1 MKLHLLLLI
10 TLLSFIHPT
19 LRAQIQGTWHSNF
32 QVAGKSLLMDLQVE
46 GIGRDGSIV
55 VSIPDQPKLKPQTME
70 DYALFS
76 DSLWFSWKM
85 IGLTYA
91 AKLQGDSLVGTMA
104 QSGLTWKAVFYKEVQ
119 IVKAAQGKVQDPKAP
134 FPYLEK
140 EIEIATAKKIKIS
153 GNLILPEFEKASAFP
168 LVIMVSGS
176 GAQDRNCEIL
186 GHKPFWVLAD
196 HLARNGIASYRYDD
210 RGVGKSTGKFESA
223 TQVDFGNDLAA
234 IIQYFSKAYPTAKI
248 YIYGHSEGGMTALR
262 AAVLTNEIVWT
273 NGHSEGGTTTLRA
286 GVLTNKIS
294 GIIEAASVG
303 TSGKDVLI
311 DQQYLIPEAMG
322 FSREE
327 CLWNQRLYQKGAEIA
342 LNSNSSTFSK
352 AYKEWL
358 TQAWDSIPTKL
369 LDGASQEE
377 LQTQMNAFFNNDWAR
392 QFLAFESKTYLAQLN
407 LPFLVIN
414 GSKDVQVPAL
424 SNQEGFRKNMSAAS
438 LSKSTFYVLEGANHL
453 FQQCVSCNLA
463 EYASLELTLDPTLM
477 DWVTSWILAQP

>member
-1 MKLHLLLLI
+1 MKFYLLLLV
-10 TLLSFIHPT
+10 TLLTFIRHK
-19 LRAQIQGTWHSNF
+19 LHAQIQGTWHSNF

-46 GIGRDGSIV
+46 GIGRDGSIT
-55 VSIPDQPKLKPQTME
+55 VSIPDEPKLKPQTME
-70 DYALFS
+70 EYALFS

-85 IGLTYA
+85 FGLNYA
-91 AKLQGDSLVGTMA
+91 AKLQGDSLVGTMS

-119 IVKAAQGKVQDPKAP
+119 NVKAVQGKVQDPKAP
-134 FPYLEK
+134 FPYSEQ

-153 GNLILPEFEKASAFP
+153 GSFILPELEKMSAFP

-223 TQVDFGNDLAA
+223 TQVDFANDLVS
-234 IIQYFSKAYPTAKI
+234 IIAYFRKAYPTAKI

-262 AAVLTNEIVWT
+262 ASVQT
-273 NGHSEGGTTTLRA
+273 
-286 GVLTNKIS
+286 KDIS

-303 TSGKDVLI
+303 TSGKEVLI

-322 FSREE
+322 FSKEE
-327 CLWNQRLYQKGAEIA
+327 CTWNQRLYSKGAEIA
-342 LNSNSSTFSK
+342 LTTNSNDFRKSYG
-352 AYKEWL
+352 AWL
-358 TQAWDSIPTKL
+358 SQAWDSIPAKL

-377 LQTQMNAFFNNDWAR
+377 LLTQMSAFFNNDWAR
-392 QFLAFESKTYLAQLN
+392 QFLAFESKTYLAHLN
-407 LPFLVIN
+407 VPFLVIN

-424 SNQEGFRKNMSAAS
+424 VNQEGFKIGMTPLSLVKSA
-438 LSKSTFYVLEGANHL
+438 FYVLEGANHL
-453 FQQCVSCNLA
+453 FQQCKECNLS
-463 EYASLELTLDPTLM
+463 EYATLEQTLDPTLM
-477 DWVTSWILAQP
+477 DWVTSWILVQP

>member
-1 MKLHLLLLI
+1 MLITFKNLNMKLHYLLL
-10 TLLSFIHPT
+10 TTVLSFVHLT
-19 LRAQIQGTWHSNF
+19 LHSQIQGTWHSNF
-32 QVAGKSLLMDLQVE
+32 QVAGKSLLMDLQIE
-46 GIGRDGSIV
+46 GVGRDGAVV
-55 VSIPDQPKLKPQTME
+55 VSIPDQPKLQPQTME
-70 DYALFS
+70 DFALFS

-119 IVKAAQGKVQDPKAP
+119 TIKEVQGKMQDPKAP

-140 EIEIATAKKIKIS
+140 EIEISTAKKIKIS
-153 GNLILPEFEKASAFP
+153 GNFILPELEKSSAFP

-176 GAQDRNCEIL
+176 GAQDRDCEML

-196 HLARNGIASYRYDD
+196 HLGRNGIASYRYDD
-210 RGVGKSTGKFESA
+210 RGVGESGGKFESA
-223 TQVDFGNDLAA
+223 TQVDFANDLVAV
-234 IIQYFSKAYPTAKI
+234 IQYFNEVYPKAQM

-262 AAVLTNEIVWT
+262 AAVQ
-273 NGHSEGGTTTLRA
+273 
-286 GVLTNKIS
+286 TNKIA

-303 TSGKDVLI
+303 TSGAQVLM

-322 FSREE
+322 FSKEE

-342 LNSNSSTFSK
+342 LNSTNATFTK

-358 TQAWDSIPTKL
+358 TQAWDSIPSKL
-369 LDGASQEE
+369 LDGTTQEE
-377 LQTQMNAFFNNDWAR
+377 LQIQMTAFFNKDWAR

-414 GSKDVQVPAL
+414 GGKDVQVPAL
-424 SNQEGFRKNMSAAS
+424 SNQEGFKKAMSAIS
-438 LSKSTFYVLEGANHL
+438 IGKSTFYVLEGANHL
-453 FQQCVSCNLA
+453 FQQCKECNLS
-463 EYASLELTLDPTLM
+463 EYASLEQTLDPQIMT
-477 DWVTSWILAQP
+477 WVTSWILAQP

>member
-1 MKLHLLLLI
+1 MKKMKLNYLVLL
-10 TLLSFIHPT
+10 FILPFIEST
-19 LRAQIQGTWHSNF
+19 YYAQIQGTWHSNF

-46 GIGRDGSIV
+46 GIGRDGSITIT
-55 VSIPDQPKLKPQTME
+55 IPDQPKLKPQTME

-119 IVKAAQGKVQDPKAP
+119 NVKAVQGKVQDPKAP
-134 FPYLEK
+134 FPYSEQ

-153 GNLILPEFEKASAFP
+153 GNLILPELEKTSAFP

-186 GHKPFWVLAD
+186 GHNPFWVLAD

-210 RGVGKSTGKFESA
+210 RGVGKSTGQFENA
-223 TQVDFGNDLAA
+223 TQVDFANDLVS
-234 IIQYFSKAYPTAKI
+234 IIAYFHKAYPKAKI

-262 AAVLTNEIVWT
+262 ASVQTKDIA
-273 NGHSEGGTTTLRA
+273 
-286 GVLTNKIS
+286 

-322 FSREE
+322 FSKEE
-327 CLWNQRLYQKGAEIA
+327 CSWNQRLYSKGAEIA
-342 LNSNSSTFSK
+342 LQSTEKTFPSL
-352 AYKEWL
+352 YKTWL
-358 TQAWDSIPTKL
+358 TQVWDSIPAKL
-369 LDGASQEE
+369 LDGASQED
-377 LQTQMNAFFNNDWAR
+377 LQIQMTAFFNKEWAR
-392 QFLAFESKTYLAQLN
+392 QFLAFESKTYLSQLN

-453 FQQCVSCNLA
+453 FQQCKECNLS
-463 EYASLELTLDPTLM
+463 EYATLEQTLDPTLM

>member
-1 MKLHLLLLI
+1 MKLNYLVLL
-10 TLLSFIHPT
+10 FILPFIEST
-19 LRAQIQGTWHSNF
+19 YYAQIQGTWHSNF
-32 QVAGKSLLMDLQVE
+32 QVAGKSLLMDLQIE
-46 GIGRDGSIV
+46 GVGRDGAVI

-70 DYALFS
+70 DYALFN

-119 IVKAAQGKVQDPKAP
+119 AVKEVKGKMQDPKAP

-140 EIEIATAKKIKIS
+140 EIEISTAKKIKIS
-153 GNLILPEFEKASAFP
+153 GSFILPELEKSSAFP

-196 HLARNGIASYRYDD
+196 HLGRYGIASYRYDD
-210 RGVGKSTGKFESA
+210 RGTGKSGGKFESA
-223 TQVDFGNDLAA
+223 TQVDFGNDLVA
-234 IIQYFSKAYPTAKI
+234 IVEYFSKAYPKAKI

-262 AAVLTNEIVWT
+262 AA
-273 NGHSEGGTTTLRA
+273 
-286 GVLTNKIS
+286 VLTNKIS

-311 DQQYLIPEAMG
+311 AQQYLIPEAMG
-322 FSREE
+322 FSKEE
-327 CLWNQRLYQKGAEIA
+327 CIWNQRLYSKGAEIA
-342 LNSNSSTFSK
+342 LATNSNDFRKSYGT
-352 AYKEWL
+352 WL
-358 TQAWDSIPTKL
+358 SQAWDSIPAKL

-377 LQTQMNAFFNNDWAR
+377 LQTQMTAFFNNDWAR

-407 LPFLVIN
+407 VPFLVIN

-424 SNQEGFRKNMSAAS
+424 VNQVGFKTGMTPAS
-438 LSKSTFYVLEGANHL
+438 LDKSAFYVLTGANHL
-453 FQQCVSCNLA
+453 FQQCKECNLS
-463 EYASLELTLDPTLM
+463 EYATLEQTLDPKIM
-477 DWVTSWILAQP
+477 SWIRSWILAQP

>member
-1 MKLHLLLLI
+1 MKLNYLVLL
-10 TLLSFIHPT
+10 FILPFIEST
-19 LRAQIQGTWHSNF
+19 YYAQIQGTWHSNF
-32 QVAGKSLLMDLQVE
+32 QVAGKSLLMDLQIE
-46 GIGRDGSIV
+46 GVGRDGAVI

-85 IGLTYA
+85 IGLKYA

-119 IVKAAQGKVQDPKAP
+119 AVKEVKGKMQDPKAP

-140 EIEIATAKKIKIS
+140 EIEISTAKKIKIS
-153 GNLILPEFEKASAFP
+153 GSFILPELEKSSAFP

-196 HLARNGIASYRYDD
+196 HLGRNGIASYRYDD
-210 RGVGKSTGKFESA
+210 RGTGKSGGKFEIA
-223 TQVDFGNDLAA
+223 TQVDFGKDLVA
-234 IIQYFSKAYPTAKI
+234 IVEYFSKAYPKAKI

-262 AAVLTNEIVWT
+262 AA
-273 NGHSEGGTTTLRA
+273 
-286 GVLTNKIS
+286 VLTNKIS

-311 DQQYLIPEAMG
+311 AQQYLIPEAMG
-322 FSREE
+322 FSKEE
-327 CLWNQRLYQKGAEIA
+327 CTWNQRLYSKGAEIA
-342 LNSNSSTFSK
+342 LTTNSNDFRKSYGT
-352 AYKEWL
+352 WL
-358 TQAWDSIPTKL
+358 SQAWDSIPTKL

-392 QFLAFESKTYLAQLN
+392 QFLAFESKTFLAQLN
-407 LPFLVIN
+407 VPFLVIN

-424 SNQEGFRKNMSAAS
+424 VNQEGFKIGMTPASSVKSA
-438 LSKSTFYVLEGANHL
+438 FYVLEGANHL
-453 FQQCVSCNLA
+453 FQQCKECNLS
-463 EYASLELTLDPTLM
+463 EYATLEQTLDPTLM
-477 DWVTSWILAQP
+477 QWVTTWILAQP

>member
-1 MKLHLLLLI
+1 MICSSTFKKLNMKLHLLLLV
-10 TLLSFIHPT
+10 TLLSFIRHA
-19 LRAQIQGTWHSNF
+19 LHAQIQGTWHSNF

-46 GIGRDGSIV
+46 GIGRDGSIT
-55 VSIPDQPKLKPQTME
+55 VSIPDQPKLKPQIME

-119 IVKAAQGKVQDPKAP
+119 NVKAVQGKVQDPKAP
-134 FPYLEK
+134 FPYSEQ

-153 GNLILPEFEKASAFP
+153 GSFILPELEKTSAFP

-210 RGVGKSTGKFESA
+210 RGTGKSSGKFQSS
-223 TQVDFGNDLAA
+223 TQVDFANDLVS
-234 IIQYFSKAYPTAKI
+234 IIAYFRKAYPTAKI

-262 AAVLTNEIVWT
+262 AAVLTN
-273 NGHSEGGTTTLRA
+273 
-286 GVLTNKIS
+286 KIS

-303 TSGKDVLI
+303 TSGKEVLI
-311 DQQYLIPEAMG
+311 DQQYLIPKASG
-322 FSREE
+322 FTENESI
-327 CLWNQRLYQKGAEIA
+327 WNQRLYAEGVRIV
-342 LNSNSSTFSK
+342 LSTTKNDFSK
-352 AYKEWL
+352 EYKSWL
-358 TQAWDSIPTKL
+358 DLAWDSIPKKL
-369 LDGASQEE
+369 LDGAQKED
-377 LQTQMNAFFNNDWAR
+377 LIVQMTAFFNNDWAR
-392 QFLAFESKTYLAQLN
+392 QFLAFESKTYLAHLN
-407 LPFLVIN
+407 VPFLVIN

-424 SNQEGFRKNMSAAS
+424 VNQEGFKIGMTPAS
-438 LSKSTFYVLEGANHL
+438 LVKSKFYVLEGANHL
-453 FQQCVSCNLA
+453 FQQCKECNLS
-463 EYASLELTLDPTLM
+463 EYATLEQTLDPTLM
-477 DWVTSWILAQP
+477 YWVTSWILGQP

>member
-1 MKLHLLLLI
+1 MKLNYLVLL
-10 TLLSFIHPT
+10 FILPFIEST
-19 LRAQIQGTWHSNF
+19 YYAQIQGTWHSNF

-119 IVKAAQGKVQDPKAP
+119 TMKEVAGKIQEPKAP

-140 EIEIATAKKIKIS
+140 EIEIATTKKIKIS
-153 GNLILPEFEKASAFP
+153 GNLILPEFEKTSAFP

-176 GAQDRNCEIL
+176 GAQDRNCEML

-223 TQVDFGNDLAA
+223 TQVDFATDLVS
-234 IIQYFSKAYPTAKI
+234 IIAYFRKAYPKAKI

-262 AAVLTNEIVWT
+262 ASAQTKDI
-273 NGHSEGGTTTLRA
+273 A
-286 GVLTNKIS
+286 

-303 TSGKDVLI
+303 TSGKEVLI
-311 DQQYLIPEAMG
+311 DQQYLIPETMG
-322 FSREE
+322 FSKEE
-327 CLWNQRLYQKGAEIA
+327 CSWNQRLYSKGAEIA
-342 LNSNSSTFSK
+342 LQSSEKTFPSL
-352 AYKEWL
+352 YQTWL
-358 TQAWDSIPTKL
+358 TQVWDSIPAKL
-369 LDGASQEE
+369 LDGASQED
-377 LQTQMNAFFNNDWAR
+377 LQIQMTAFFNKEWAR
-392 QFLAFESKTYLAQLN
+392 QFLAFESKTYLSQLN

-424 SNQEGFRKNMSAAS
+424 SNQEGFRNNMSAAS

-453 FQQCVSCNLA
+453 FQQCESCNLA
-463 EYASLELTLDPTLM
+463 EYASLEQTLDPTLM

>member
-32 QVAGKSLLMDLQVE
+32 QVAGKSFLMDLQIE
-46 GIGRDGSIV
+46 GVGRDGSVV
-55 VSIPDQPKLKPQTME
+55 VSFPDQPQLKPQTME

-76 DSLWFSWKM
+76 DSLWFNWKM

-119 IVKAAQGKVQDPKAP
+119 NVKAVQGKVQDPKAP
-134 FPYLEK
+134 FPYSEQ
-140 EIEIATAKKIKIS
+140 EIEIATTKKIKIS
-153 GNLILPEFEKASAFP
+153 GNLILPEFEKASTFP

-176 GAQDRNCEIL
+176 GAQDRNCEML

-196 HLARNGIASYRYDD
+196 HLGRKGIASYRYDD
-210 RGVGKSTGKFESA
+210 RGVGKSTGQFESA
-223 TQVDFGNDLAA
+223 TQVDFATDLVS
-234 IIQYFSKAYPTAKI
+234 IISYFHKAFPKAKI
-248 YIYGHSEGGMTALR
+248 YVYGHSEGGMTALR
-262 AAVLTNEIVWT
+262 AA
-273 NGHSEGGTTTLRA
+273 
-286 GVLTNKIS
+286 VLTNKIS

-303 TSGKDVLI
+303 TSGKEVLI

-322 FSREE
+322 FSKVE
-327 CLWNQRLYQKGAEIA
+327 CSWNQRLYSKGAEIA
-342 LNSNSSTFSK
+342 LQSSEITFPSL
-352 AYKEWL
+352 YQTWL
-358 TQAWDSIPTKL
+358 TQVWDSIPAKL
-369 LDGASQEE
+369 LDGVSQED
-377 LQTQMNAFFNNDWAR
+377 LQIQMTAFFNKEWAR
-392 QFLAFESKTYLAQLN
+392 QFLAFESKTYLSQLN

-453 FQQCVSCNLA
+453 FQQCKECNLS
-463 EYASLELTLDPTLM
+463 EYATLEQTLDPTLM
-477 DWVTSWILAQP
+477 EWFTSWILAQP

>member
-1 MKLHLLLLI
+1 MICSSTFKNLNMKLHLLLLV
-10 TLLSFIHPT
+10 TLLSFIRHT
-19 LRAQIQGTWHSNF
+19 LHAQIQGTWHSNF

-46 GIGRDGSIV
+46 GIGRDGSITIT
-55 VSIPDQPKLKPQTME
+55 IPDQPKLKPQTME

-91 AKLQGDSLVGTMA
+91 AKLQGDSLVGIMA

-119 IVKAAQGKVQDPKAP
+119 NVKAVQGKVQEPKAP
-134 FPYLEK
+134 FPYSEQ

-153 GNLILPEFEKASAFP
+153 GSFILPELEKASAFP

-223 TQVDFGNDLAA
+223 TQVDFANDLVS
-234 IIQYFSKAYPTAKI
+234 IIAYFHKAYPKAKI

-262 AAVLTNEIVWT
+262 ASVQTKDIV
-273 NGHSEGGTTTLRA
+273 
-286 GVLTNKIS
+286 

-303 TSGKDVLI
+303 TSGKEVLI
-311 DQQYLIPEAMG
+311 DQQYLIPKASG
-322 FSREE
+322 FTENES
-327 CLWNQRLYQKGAEIA
+327 LWNQRLYQKGAEIA

-352 AYKEWL
+352 TYKEWL

-407 LPFLVIN
+407 VPFLVIN
-414 GSKDVQVPAL
+414 GSKDVQVPVL
-424 SNQEGFRKNMSAAS
+424 VNQEGFKIGMTPAS
-438 LSKSTFYVLEGANHL
+438 LVKSKFYVLEGANHL
-453 FQQCVSCNLA
+453 FQQCKECNLS
-463 EYASLELTLDPTLM
+463 EYATLEQTLDPTLM

>member
-1 MKLHLLLLI
+1 MKLHFLLLVSLLCLI
-10 TLLSFIHPT
+10 RETLH
-19 LRAQIQGTWHSNF
+19 AQIQGTWHSNF

-119 IVKAAQGKVQDPKAP
+119 NVKAVQGKVQDPKAP
-134 FPYLEK
+134 FPYLEQ
-140 EIEIATAKKIKIS
+140 EIEISTAKKIKIS
-153 GNLILPEFEKASAFP
+153 GSFILPELVKSSAFP

-196 HLARNGIASYRYDD
+196 HLGRNGIASYRYDD
-210 RGVGKSTGKFESA
+210 RGTGKSGGKFESA

-234 IIQYFSKAYPTAKI
+234 IVEYFNKAYPKAKI

-262 AAVLTNEIVWT
+262 AA
-273 NGHSEGGTTTLRA
+273 
-286 GVLTNKIS
+286 VLTNKIS

-311 DQQYLIPEAMG
+311 AQQYLIPEAMG
-322 FSREE
+322 FSKEE
-327 CLWNQRLYQKGAEIA
+327 CTWNQRLYSKGAEIA
-342 LNSNSSTFSK
+342 LTTNSNDFRKSYGT
-352 AYKEWL
+352 WL
-358 TQAWDSIPTKL
+358 SQAWDSIPAKL

-377 LQTQMNAFFNNDWAR
+377 LLTQMSAFFNNDWAR

-424 SNQEGFRKNMSAAS
+424 VNQVGFKTGMTPAS
-438 LSKSTFYVLEGANHL
+438 LVKSAFYVLEGANHL
-453 FQQCVSCNLA
+453 FQQCESCSLA
-463 EYASLELTLDPTLM
+463 EYASLEQTLDPTLM
-477 DWVTSWILAQP
+477 DWVTTWILAQP

>member
-1 MKLHLLLLI
+1 MKLSHLLLI
-10 TLLSFIHPT
+10 TLLSFVHHT
-19 LRAQIQGTWHSNF
+19 LHSQIQGTWHSNF
-32 QVAGKSLLMDLQVE
+32 QVAGKSLLMDLQIDGV
-46 GIGRDGSIV
+46 GRDGAVI

-119 IVKAAQGKVQDPKAP
+119 AVKEVKGKMQDPKAP

-140 EIEIATAKKIKIS
+140 EIEISTAKKIKIS
-153 GNLILPEFEKASAFP
+153 GSFIMPELEKSSAFP

-196 HLARNGIASYRYDD
+196 HLGRNGIASYRYDD
-210 RGVGKSTGKFESA
+210 RGTGKSGGKFESA
-223 TQVDFGNDLAA
+223 TQVDFSNDLVS
-234 IIQYFSKAYPTAKI
+234 IIAYFHKAYPKAKI

-262 AAVLTNEIVWT
+262 AAVQTKDI
-273 NGHSEGGTTTLRA
+273 A
-286 GVLTNKIS
+286 

-311 DQQYLIPEAMG
+311 AQQYLIPEAMG

-342 LNSNSSTFSK
+342 LNSNSSTFTK

-358 TQAWDSIPTKL
+358 TQVWDSIPTKL

-377 LQTQMNAFFNNDWAR
+377 LQTQMTAFFNNDWAR

-407 LPFLVIN
+407 VPFLVIN

-424 SNQEGFRKNMSAAS
+424 VNQKGFKTGMTPAS
-438 LSKSTFYVLEGANHL
+438 LDKSAFYVLEGANHL
-453 FQQCVSCNLA
+453 FQQCKECNLS
-463 EYASLELTLDPTLM
+463 EYATLEQTLDPKIM
-477 DWVTSWILAQP
+477 SWIRSWILAQP